1 LVDDEGQPPKTD
13 DRPLE
18 ASGEARPDA
27 LPVGGLTPS
36 SASFLGAPGDGSVDL
51 STEDSAEVWD
61 GDPNHFRVLGE
72 SSTNPAICPFLR
84 AAAADGLAPPI
95 EAPDPRNRCIAIG
108 QPAPQSGR
116 QQELVCLTRG
126 HSNCPRY
133 LRGALILGDPA
144 AAPAAR
150 SGPSVAI
157 IGAALTLAVAAS
169 LSVGFLLVRGGFDL
183 ALSSPPPSQLAF
195 IETTPGPTTISLAP
209 TPSPTPSPTPT
220 DSPIPT
226 PSSSPSPS
234 PSPVITPTP
243 TVAPTPRP
251 TPRPTTAPLSNRYQ
265 FLTKCPSTPNCWIY
279 TVRAGDN
286 LRSIVNWFGVSYDTV
301 LRMNPQI
308 TDPTL
313 IRAGDKI
320 RIPRPTR

>member
-1 LVDDEGQPPKTD
+1 MDDEGQAPGADEQPPEGSPEGDPGTAAD
-13 DRPLE
+13 IPFP
-18 ASGEARPDA
+18 ASAGTAVEESSDHWD
-27 LPVGGLTPS
+27 
-36 SASFLGAPGDGSVDL
+36 SASTHL
-51 STEDSAEVWD
+51 
-61 GDPNHFRVLGE
+61 RVLGQ
-72 SSTNPAICPFLR
+72 SSANPAICPFL
-84 AAAADGLAPPI
+84 AAMVDDGLGPPI

-108 QPAPQSGR
+108 QPTPQSAR

-133 LRGALILGDPA
+133 LRGALVLGEPA
-144 AAPAAR
+144 AATVR
-150 SGPSVAI
+150 SGPSVAV
-157 IGAALTLAVAAS
+157 IGAALALAVAAS

-183 ALSSPPPSQLAF
+183 TLASPTPSQLAVAVDS
-195 IETTPGPTTISLAP
+195 PGPTTISVAP
-209 TPSPTPSPTPT
+209 PPSPTPSPTDSPVPT
-220 DSPIPT
+220 DSPSPP
-226 PSSSPSPS
+226 PSTS
-234 PSPVITPTP
+234 PSPVATPSP

-251 TPRPTTAPLSNRYQ
+251 TPTPTTAPLSNRYR

-286 LRSIVNWFGVSYDTV
+286 LRSIVNWFGVPYDTV

-320 RIPRPTR
+320 RMPPPTR

>member
-1 LVDDEGQPPKTD
+1 MDDEGRAPDTD

-18 ASGEARPDA
+18 ASGEGRPDA
-27 LPVGGLTPS
+27 ASGAGLTPS
-36 SASFLGAPGDGSVDL
+36 STSFLGAPGDGSGDT
-51 STEDSAEVWD
+51 STGVASEAWD

-84 AAAADGLAPPI
+84 ATADGGLAQPI

-133 LRGALILGDPA
+133 LRGALILGEPA
-144 AAPAAR
+144 AAPIAR
-150 SGPSVAI
+150 SGPSVAVL
-157 IGAALTLAVAAS
+157 GAALTLAVAAS

-183 ALSSPPPSQLAF
+183 ALSSPPPSQLAVV
-195 IETTPGPTTISLAP
+195 EATPGPTTISLAP
-209 TPSPTPSPTPT
+209 TPTPTSVPTPTASPIPSPSPLPTPSP
-220 DSPIPT
+220 SPA
-226 PSSSPSPS
+226 
-234 PSPVITPTP
+234 VTPTP
-243 TVAPTPRP
+243 TVAPTPAPKP
-251 TPRPTTAPLSNRYQ
+251 TAAPTSNR
-265 FLTKCPSTPNCWIY
+265 FAVLTPCRSTPNCWIY
-279 TVRAGDN
+279 TVRRGDN
-286 LRSIVNWFGVSYDTV
+286 LRSIVDWFGVSYDTV
-301 LRMNPQI
+301 RRMNPQI

>member
-1 LVDDEGQPPKTD
+1 VDHEGQPPDTE

-18 ASGEARPDA
+18 ASVEDRPDA
-27 LPVGGLTPS
+27 APGAGLTPS
-36 SASFLGAPGDGSVDL
+36 SASFLGASGDGSADA
-51 STEDSAEVWD
+51 STEVATDAWD

-84 AAAADGLAPPI
+84 AAADDGLAPPI

-133 LRGALILGDPA
+133 LRGALILGDPG
-144 AAPAAR
+144 AAPVAR
-150 SGPSVAI
+150 SGPSVAVL
-157 IGAALTLAVAAS
+157 GAALTLAVAAS

-183 ALSSPPPSQLAF
+183 ALSSPPPSQLAVVA
-195 IETTPGPTTISLAP
+195 ETPGPTTISLAP
-209 TPSPTPSPTPT
+209 SPSPTSTPTPSLAPTASPTALPTPSP
-220 DSPIPT
+220 SPLV
-226 PSSSPSPS
+226 S
-234 PSPVITPTP
+234 PTP
-243 TVAPTPRP
+243 TVPPIRTPK
-251 TPRPTTAPLSNRYQ
+251 PTTAPTSNR
-265 FLTKCPSTPNCWIY
+265 FAVLTPCRSTPNCWVY
-279 TVRAGDN
+279 TVRRGDN

-301 LRMNPQI
+301 RRMNPQI